1 MFTSITF
8 TKQNNNKTFKNMKTT
23 VLVSKNEQSYFG
35 KPIVS
40 IQVFKT
46 KRQAKVFVDTLQK
59 EDFAKDYI
67 ITVY

>member
-1 MFTSITF
+1 MI
-8 TKQNNNKTFKNMKTT
+8 TT